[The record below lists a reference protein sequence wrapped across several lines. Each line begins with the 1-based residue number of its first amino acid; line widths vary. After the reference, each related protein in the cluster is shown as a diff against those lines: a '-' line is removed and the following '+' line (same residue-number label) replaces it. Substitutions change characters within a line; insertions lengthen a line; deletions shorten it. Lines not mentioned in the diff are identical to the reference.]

1 MLFNQLSFMPR
12 RIKGNKSM
20 TTRTYKNDKLNIR
33 YNKPY
38 PVLFDRINTQIA
50 EELLKNHNIKSSEVS
65 VKLKVPL
72 STIQRRRSAIERSG
86 LLQHKYEVDPKKFGL
101 RSADL
106 LVNVSKGDCEEITK
120 KILNQYRKN
129 ILHVTIRIGSLKVNL
144 VATVIYKDTDQVY
157 EIMQYIRGMEYVESV
172 EWSEIVKTVIKNDSD
187 ILKNIFE

>member
-1 MLFNQLSFMPR
+1 MDQKKQIDLSQTLSTDVNVE
-12 RIKGNKSM
+12 K
-20 TTRTYKNDKLNIR
+20 

-86 LLQHKYEVDPKKFGL
+86 FLQRKYEVDPKKFGL

-120 KILNQYRKN
+120 KILNQAR
-129 ILHVTIRIGSLKVNL
+129 
-144 VATVIYKDTDQVY
+144 
-157 EIMQYIRGMEYVESV
+157 
-172 EWSEIVKTVIKNDSD
+172 
-187 ILKNIFE
+187 

>member
-50 EELLKNHNIKSSEVS
+50 EELLKNHNIKSTEVS

-72 STIQRRRSAIERSG
+72 STIQRRRNAIERSG
-86 LLQHKYEVDPKKFGL
+86 FLQRKYEVDPKKFGL

-106 LVNVSKGDCEEITK
+106 LVNVSKGDCEEIANE
-120 KILNQYRKN
+120 IINQYRKN
-129 ILHVTIRIGSLKVNL
+129 ILQVTIRIGSPKINL
-144 VATVIYKDTDQVY
+144 VATVIYKDTAQVY

-172 EWSEIVKTVIKNDSD
+172 EWSEIVKTAIKNDID
-187 ILKNIFE
+187 IFKTIFE